1 MGRFISLCEKTSD
14 VLGRHAGG
22 RAVGGVCEGFC
33 PTVAHIERNRAASKG
48 AKGATDA
55 EGATAA

>member
-48 AKGATDA
+48 ATDA